1 MSSVHDLRE
10 GLKRRAETISG
21 LRAYAEMHPKPE
33 PPCFCVNGPIRW
45 TYDDTMDGTWRP
57 VFECWVF
64 VNPADLYRAQQ
75 ALDTYMAPT
84 GPKSIPA
91 ALYGDTTLDGAAH
104 DVRVLGGS
112 RPPGVVETAGGQLLG
127 WAVEVEVTAQ

>member
-1 MSSVHDLRE
+1 MSSLYDLRE
-10 GLKRRAETISG
+10 GLRVRAETISG
-21 LRAYAEMHPKPE
+21 LHCYAEMHPKPE
-33 PPCFCVNGPIRW
+33 PPAFCVNGPIRW
-45 TYDDTMDGTWRP
+45 TYDETMDGTWRP

-64 VNPADLYRAQQ
+64 VLAADLYRAQQ

-91 ALYGDTTLDGAAH
+91 AIYGDSTLDGAAS

-112 RPPGVVETAGGQLLG
+112 RPPGVVDISGGQLLG
-127 WAVEVEVTAQ
+127 WAVEVEVTAV